1 MSSAKLERH
10 VVVEP
15 LSPEEAAVF
24 DLAKRRFY
32 AANAT
37 AKTIIDGIGAGL
49 TDDELVARVREEF
62 EVDEATCRS
71 DVASFLTRLR
81 EEGLIARAT

>member
-37 AKTIIDGIGAGL
+37 AKTIIEGVGAGL
-49 TDDELVARVREEF
+49 SDEEIVARVCQEF

-71 DVASFLTRLR
+71 DVASFLAHLR
-81 EEGLIARAT
+81 DEGLIARAT